1 MLNQLALDN
10 YSTVAKIGRA
20 WFRWR
25 SFSPVPLFL
34 LLVLLPAEFTPS
46 SIQVSL
52 AILGVVLAEGLRI
65 WSVGYAGSATRTRG
79 ESVPELVHAGPYRY
93 LRNPLY
99 VANIAL
105 YTCAGV
111 LFGFRGLSILIFL
124 VSAVEYIFIVAFEEE
139 TLARIFGASY
149 HDYCEKVP
157 RWFPS
162 FETQMPKSS
171 HEFSLLKALR
181 SEKSTF
187 LSLAGM
193 ALLYVIK
200 QTL

>member
-1 MLNQLALDN
+1 MLNQLALND
-10 YSTVAKIGRA
+10 YSTVAKIGRI

-46 SIQVSL
+46 ILQTSL
-52 AILGVVLAEGLRI
+52 ALAGVVLAEGLRI

-99 VANIAL
+99 VANILL
-105 YTCAGV
+105 YTCAGI

-124 VSAVEYIFIVAFEEE
+124 VSAIEYIFIVAFEEE
-139 TLARIFGASY
+139 TLHRIFGTSY
-149 HDYCEKVP
+149 SEYCEKVP
-157 RWFPS
+157 RWFPDL
-162 FETQMPKSS
+162 ETQMPKSS

-193 ALLYVIK
+193 TLLYVLK
-200 QTL
+200 QAF